1 MQFSRRF
8 FSFVLCAGVALAWS
22 SSTPAQDAVSG
33 KLLEQLQPVKPTP
46 IPEPVPEA
54 KKQKSQPTVEILT
67 ERPSQTP
74 APVAGQT
81 PAAKE
86 LATPAAEEVATPA
99 ETPEK
104 RPRLQRRASSAP
116 QPTVAESPVARQ
128 MSMSALK
135 GIAVSAPLP
144 QYPYEAQRA
153 HITGSGV
160 CLMIVDAIT
169 GKVTSAVM
177 AQSTGNAVL
186 DKVTTDTFL
195 RWRFKPGTV
204 SQLRVPISYE

>member
-1 MQFSRRF
+1 M
-8 FSFVLCAGVALAWS
+8 CAGVALAWP

-33 KLLEQLQPVKPTP
+33 KLLERLQPVKPTP
-46 IPEPVPEA
+46 IAEPLPEA

-74 APVAGQT
+74 PPVVGQT
-81 PAAKE
+81 PAAEELATPPAEE
-86 LATPAAEEVATPA
+86 LATPAA
-99 ETPEK
+99 TPEK
-104 RPRLQRRASSAP
+104 RPRPQRRATSAP
-116 QPTVAESPVARQ
+116 QPRVAESPVARQ
-128 MSMSALK
+128 MSMSDVKA
-135 GIAVSAPLP
+135 IAVSAPRP

-160 CLMIVDAIT
+160 CLMIVDAAT

-204 SQLRVPISYE
+204 SQLRLPITYE